1 MLSPM
6 PTTKPSAS
14 FTYTDQEE
22 LDLWREAL
30 AVISIKG
37 KSYRIGDR
45 EYQHHNLKEVRETV
59 EYWKGQVNANSSRA
73 VLFTSF
79 EDFR

>member
-1 MLSPM
+1 M
-6 PTTKPSAS
+6 PTTKPTAS
-14 FTYTDQEE
+14 FTYTDQEL

-37 KSYRIGDR
+37 NRYRIGNR
-45 EYQHHNLKEVRETV
+45 EYEFHDLRHAREMV
-59 EYWKGQVNANSSRA
+59 EYYERRVNANSSRA
-73 VLFTSF
+73 VVHTSF

>member
-1 MLSPM
+1 M
-6 PTTKPSAS
+6 PTTKPTAS
-14 FTYTDQEE
+14 FTYTDQEQ

-37 KSYRIGDR
+37 KLYRIGNR
-45 EYQHHNLKEVRETV
+45 EYEFHDLDHVLEMV
-59 EYWKGQVNANSSRA
+59 EYWTRRVNANSARA
-73 VLFTSF
+73 VVHTSF